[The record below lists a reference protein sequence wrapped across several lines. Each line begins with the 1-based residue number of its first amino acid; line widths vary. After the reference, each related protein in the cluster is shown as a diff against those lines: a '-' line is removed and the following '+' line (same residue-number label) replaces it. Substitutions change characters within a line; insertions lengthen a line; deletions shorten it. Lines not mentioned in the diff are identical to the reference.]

1 VIGSI
6 FVAPGGHSMNAAVAD
21 AWGIR
26 VELDGRAFT
35 RSLRAFGSGAHALRR
50 RRTRHRRQVHGA
62 PCMYWLCML
71 CAVRCMPCA
80 ACRALH
86 AVRCMSGASPPF
98 LFPLAG
104 AGVLGS
110 GYWSHVPLPFTSR
123 ARVSLVPL
131 PHGDVAGGFRQPP
144 PSEVAD
150 GAHLPTLE
158 LMEQMRECVSVGT
171 ACPLMI
177 AWDINVQVHPQ
188 PLHQNPSRPTP
199 TAAAAAAED
208 AAAAAAAAEDAEA
221 AAVAGA
227 SGLLSQPS
235 LLEALALLR
244 APAEFSPHALEHTLG
259 TSRVVDVPAGGTGS
273 VFCQSAEGTLLR
285 LRLRL
290 HDEAGAYVRLDGLA
304 HAVARARLRIVA
316 DGAEVAQV
324 DASVAEFFGVGP
336 GAVHMRSLLLGV
348 ADDATLYCAFAVPY
362 WRTIDVAVRNGGER
376 PARWEV
382 QAEWLPT
389 AVGRVGDTGYF
400 TAHVRAASP
409 TEAGED
415 FQFASL
421 VGSGHV
427 VAHILRV
434 DAKQRAVIK
443 RTHTREYA
451 R

>member
-1 VIGSI
+1 MY
-6 FVAPGGHSMNAAVAD
+6 ALAV
-21 AWGIR
+21 
-26 VELDGRAFT
+26 
-35 RSLRAFGSGAHALRR
+35 H
-50 RRTRHRRQVHGA
+50 
-62 PCMYWLCML
+62 
-71 CAVRCMPCA
+71 AVR
-80 ACRALH
+80 RALH

-131 PHGDVAGGFRQPP
+131 PHGDVAGGFRQPA

-177 AWDINVQVHPQ
+177 AWDINVQIHPK

-199 TAAAAAAED
+199 TS
-208 AAAAAAAAEDAEA
+208 AAAAAAATAAAVAEDAEA
-221 AAVAGA
+221 AAAA

-235 LLEALALLR
+235 LLEALALMR
-244 APAEFSPHALEHTLG
+244 APAEFSPHALEHTLA
-259 TSRVVDVPAGGTGS
+259 TAHVVDVPVDGTGS
-273 VFCQSAEGTLLR
+273 VFRQSSEGTLLR

-290 HDEAGAYVRLDGLA
+290 HDEAGAYVRLAGLA

-348 ADDATLYCAFAVPY
+348 ADDAALYCAFAMPY

-409 TEAGED
+409 TEAGAD
-415 FQFASL
+415 FSFASL

-434 DAKQRAVIK
+434 DARQRAVIE
-443 RTHTREYA
+443 RTHTRECA